1 MVDMLQS
8 AGEQQ
13 RLPGWRGGRL
23 GLDGSPSSARG
34 AAALLH
40 LAFCGVLHYCVAF
53 LITLVF
59 AIPLAN
65 LLIKLSQQFATTLVH
80 WGNGGHSQSEIA

>member
-65 LLIKLSQQFATTLVH
+65 FANKTVATTLVH